1 MVSWLTVSWL
11 MLSWSAMLSRALLGG
26 LTLCRSKLCS
36 FAFWGL
42 LGGLWIAL
50 LASVQAQNYTPEHEK
65 VQAMVNRGADFLMK
79 SASMSAEYDGGKAAL
94 VAYTLLKVTGDPEL
108 PKVKQGI
115 AVALQMARNL
125 RSSRHGETIVYSI
138 SVAAVLL
145 AEADP
150 VAYRSELET
159 ILSWI
164 VSVQKVHGGF
174 GYLEKPTGDT
184 SQVQYAM
191 LALWTLYKTGLDVP
205 PETVEGAIRY
215 LVATQDP
222 TGGWGYQGVIPTG
235 PGRTQQTQVTKSLST
250 AGSCS
255 ILIAGDIL
263 GFYRQ
268 MKRGN
273 SEEDG
278 IPDAFVRTDT
288 LKKRVDA
295 KRDITLKRDNIDRN
309 IDDAVQYQSRNEF
322 TSGFFYYYWRYSQ
335 ERYESFLEVRDAKQN
350 KSPAWYNKGVTELA
364 SLQEANGAWTQ
375 AKKADYTGD
384 DVCTCF
390 AMLFLIRSTQK
401 AIGKINEGL
410 LAGGYG
416 LPDDVSSVRRIGD
429 RIVND
434 AETSVEN
441 LLALMENES
450 TGNVEIGLLPENLKL
465 SKDPQERKEQVARL
479 SRLLVANDYKSRQ
492 LAAKLLGRS
501 EDFDQSPE
509 LIYAL
514 LDSNDIV
521 PMVAEESLRLLSR
534 KLNAGSLKQNPT
546 LDQKKAA
553 FKYWKDWY
561 LGLRPDYE
569 FVAL

>member
-1 MVSWLTVSWL
+1 MVRWWAGFSNAVQ
-11 MLSWSAMLSRALLGG
+11 GG
-26 LTLCRSKLCS
+26 LPDGKLMNRSLV
-36 FAFWGL
+36 FMGL
-42 LGGLWIAL
+42 LGGVW
-50 LASVQAQNYTPEHEK
+50 LAQLTRVQAQNYTPDHEK
-65 VQAMVNRGADFLMK
+65 VQAMVNRGANFLMK
-79 SASMSAEYDGGKAAL
+79 SADRTAEYDGGKAAL

-108 PKVKQGI
+108 PRVKNGI
-115 AVALQMARNL
+115 AVAAQMARNL
-125 RSSRHGETIVYSI
+125 RSSRPNETIVYSI

-159 ILSWI
+159 ILSWM
-164 VSVQKVHGGF
+164 VSVQKTHGGF

-191 LALWTLYKTGLDVP
+191 LALWTLYKAGFDVP
-205 PETVEGAIRY
+205 PATVEGAIRY

-222 TGGWGYQGVIPTG
+222 TGGWGYQGIIPNG
-235 PGRTQQTQVTKSLST
+235 PGRVAQTQVTKSLST

-268 MKRGN
+268 VKRGN

-295 KRDITLKRDNIDRN
+295 KREITLKREDIERN
-309 IDDAVQYQSRNEF
+309 IDDAVQYQSRVEF
-322 TSGFFYYYWRYSQ
+322 NSGYFYYYWRYSQ

-350 KSPAWYNKGVTELA
+350 KSPAWYNRGVTELA
-364 SLQEANGAWTQ
+364 GLQDANGAWTQ

-384 DVCTCF
+384 DICTCF

-441 LLALMENES
+441 LLALMETES
-450 TGNVEIGLLPENLKL
+450 TGNVEVGLLPENLKL

-492 LAAKLLGRS
+492 VAAKLLGRS
-501 EDFDQSPE
+501 EDFDQAPE

-534 KLNAGSLKQNPT
+534 KLTAGSLKQNPT
-546 LDQKKAA
+546 LEQKKAA
-553 FKYWKDWY
+553 FKYWKSWY

-569 FVAL
+569 FISQ